1 MKHEKPLS
9 ERMYGDEVYT
19 EIVRIIRYEGCLYRD
34 LWTKLKPLAD
44 RFGQARVETATA
56 HLLTYDRQFTV
67 NPPPLAQVMLRAE
80 ARKLACGLLGLPPEH
95 PWAEV
100 VRQNPAPVGDAGTEG
115 RGEARRAAAGETE
128 ADQKKEGEVRLG
140 RPPQALTLGALSR
153 RTNATYSVI
162 GTVKYLF
169 RFDHPKAAVGFRIDC
184 HAVGRHQRLVSGNP
198 PKCALG
204 RVATV
209 RMEFRHLDDLDL
221 FASR

>member
-1 MKHEKPLS
+1 LQALRLKGAFMKHEKPLS

-100 VRQNPAPVGDAGTEG
+100 VRQNLPIPLP
-115 RGEARRAAAGETE
+115 GETPE
-128 ADQKKEGEVRLG
+128 
-140 RPPQALTLGALSR
+140 
-153 RTNATYSVI
+153 
-162 GTVKYLF
+162 
-169 RFDHPKAAVGFRIDC
+169 PKAEEKPEEP
-184 HAVGRHQRLVSGNP
+184 QP
-198 PKCALG
+198 EKPKRTRKRKAK
-204 RVATV
+204 
-209 RMEFRHLDDLDL
+209 
-221 FASR
+221 